1 MPRGTAGSI
10 EDKITKLNE
19 VLDRITKR
27 REARREKFVAADSK
41 DAERERELRA
51 QAVRLQV
58 TADHGKE
65 LDAKIAEELARLDG
79 DDADATVPH
88 DEPGKGVLDD
98 AGQERDANGNLVFSH

>member
-10 EDKITKLNE
+10 EDKITKLNG
-19 VLDRITKR
+19 VLDRISER
-27 REARREKFVAADSK
+27 RENRRAKFVAADSK

-79 DDADATVPH
+79 DDAVAKTDA
-88 DEPGKGVLDD
+88 DD
-98 AGQERDANGNLVFSH
+98 GQERDANGDLVFSH